1 MENTVVKIQ
10 DLVKRYGDLI
20 ALDHFS
26 LEIKEGEIFG
36 LLGPNGSGKTTTIN
50 CLLSLL
56 SYDKGSIE
64 SRQFIVVVLPEPLG
78 PRSPNISPSFI
89 SRLK

>member
-1 MENTVVKIQ
+1 MENTVVKI
-10 DLVKRYGDLI
+10 DNLVKRYGDLM

-26 LEIKEGEIFG
+26 LDIKKGEIFG

-56 SYDKGSIE
+56 SFDKGKIE
-64 SRQFIVVVLPEPLG
+64 IFGKEMTPVS
-78 PRSPNISPSFI
+78 
-89 SRLK
+89 